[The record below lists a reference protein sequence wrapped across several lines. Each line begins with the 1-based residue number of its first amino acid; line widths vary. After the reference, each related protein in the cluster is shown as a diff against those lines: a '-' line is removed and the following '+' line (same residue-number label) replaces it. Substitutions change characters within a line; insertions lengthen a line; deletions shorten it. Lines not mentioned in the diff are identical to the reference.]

1 MGLTLTN
8 EATNKV
14 ASFNHKIVKEIN
26 GDYTVLPEDGFLVLS
41 IEASQFG
48 NIITLSPDLPVGAVV
63 TVFNRNPDGYFNFL
77 FTGSEEIE
85 TTQLTDINFKTASII
100 KVNSTTWK
108 YIYGYK
114 VYPST
119 AALEEAI
126 QNLLTLIQDNTDAI
140 SGVEGNLS
148 TQEEVFNA
156 FKQKADEFEASI
168 NTGVAQL
175 EADVSTA
182 FNRFDEL
189 SDEITALAGLTD
201 LYNREIV
208 AYSAQETLSRQQAD
222 TDLLMSIADSA
233 AARDELNRRRRE
245 NERLIDAAVYIDP
258 DNGEIVNRAF
268 SFTEEYFTQASLRI
282 DGVEGEINAAVARID
297 LSETDIENL
306 YSELELLPGV
316 ISATAQSVVAQN
328 ISALNPAHSFNFFDS
343 AQGWVAVRGTVV
355 EDLGYISTTFG
366 DIENTSL
373 NYNGLED
380 PAIRVQCK
388 RTAGTGFAGDIEI
401 TDSDNTKNYI
411 SGVIPN
417 DLLDGEYVFLIIDME
432 GFANYQKDITGLRLI
447 LGESISDEFDI
458 KSIVIGK
465 KDALL
470 QEFNELT
477 GRVTNAEFRIDAVEG
492 QIKQK
497 LDVTTYNQEG
507 VTISNVSS
515 VLDGVDSYIELK
527 ALRQEIDLNGTVTKA
542 NAAAIDIDA
551 LENTITQSVES
562 FNLDIDG
569 LDTRVTSALQEIS
582 ELRVRQQIIGIGKT
596 TGDFEQD
603 IDFLKSLSEQSLRE
617 YVINTKA
624 KTAALAIE
632 DLEVEISPTGS
643 IGKRILDLESV
654 TNTLDG
660 LITAN
665 LREIQI
671 VATDLDGNTQASQQL
686 ELEVQKLNGEIEG
699 ALTEINSV
707 KIDADDNA
715 EAISGVKQSLD
726 NEVLGLET
734 KIQTI
739 NNNLIT
745 IEDDLATTVSALTA
759 VEGAVNDENTGI
771 NATYLL
777 AQQAKTAST
786 GNTSSI
792 TAIKNDI
799 KDLEDDVQLN
809 ATFAQQVKNTADGN
823 KTSITTIQNRLDDGT
838 TGLAALSQTI
848 QGVESDVGDNVT
860 ALNEITNKIND
871 PDTGLS
877 ILATTLSAV
886 EKTADDNATAIN
898 GIETKIDDPD
908 TGLTG
913 LNSFIQTVQTDANSA
928 SADATQALLD
938 AAQAST
944 KAINAAKDANT
955 AINTLSDISSD
966 DKLTPTEK
974 IRVKTELDII
984 EEEYSHVIS
993 EANKFGV
1000 STTAYIDAYDLL
1012 FAYFVD
1018 RLADLTTTANVNGVA
1033 VRNRFTSYFAKKQQ
1047 ILNSI
1052 TSEAKRLADAAQ
1064 DTADVALS
1072 ATTTLEARLDNNDDF
1087 VSSQLTLNSTYNA
1100 LKDSFDAT
1108 AKLITDNNGY
1118 IAGVDINNNG
1128 SASTMNLKADAVKFL
1143 NSNNEEKIYFDAV
1156 NNRFVFKGHIEAE
1169 TGDYSG
1175 DLSGNTITGAEVYGS
1190 KFSTSNSTATRIEVE
1205 DDGTYLIWAG
1215 SGTKTDSNGTFW
1227 IKKNGTGYIK
1237 GSFFEGGIVESQS
1250 ATGVY
1255 SASVNH
1261 KSAGKNVSI
1270 TIGSSGSAFV
1280 NTSNAPSGGTGTS
1293 TYLIDY
1299 TVKRG
1304 SSTLESGKIAVTRE
1318 VRYEQGEYLTVDT
1331 YSFGTSFIDDDT
1343 GSSTYTYE
1351 IEIGTLSLST
1361 RNQKCSIS
1369 TFENILS

>member
-14 ASFNHKIVKEIN
+14 ASFNHKLVKEIS
-26 GDYTVLPEDGFLVLS
+26 GDYTALPEDSFLVLS

-48 NIITLSPDLPVGAVV
+48 NVITLSPDLPVGAVV
-63 TVFNRNPDGYFNFL
+63 TVFNKNPDGYFNFL
-77 FTGSEEIE
+77 FTGSEDIE
-85 TTQLTDINFKTASII
+85 ATQLTNTNFKTASII
-100 KVNSTTWK
+100 KVSSTAWK
-108 YIYGYK
+108 YVYGYK

-126 QNLLTLIQDNTDAI
+126 QDLLALIQDNTDAI
-140 SGVEGNLS
+140 TGLEGDLS
-148 TQEEVFNA
+148 SQQEIFNA
-156 FKQKADEFEASI
+156 FEQKVTEFETSI

-201 LYNREIV
+201 LYNREII

-306 YSELELLPGV
+306 YSELSLLPGV

-328 ISALNPAHSFNFFDS
+328 ISALTPAHSFNFFDS
-343 AQGWVAVRGTVV
+343 AQGWVAVQGTLT

-373 NYNGLED
+373 NYNGLDD

-388 RTAGTGFAGDIEI
+388 RTAGTGFAGAIEI
-401 TDSDNTKNYI
+401 TDSNNIKNYI

-417 DLLDGEYVFLIIDME
+417 DLIDGEYVFLIIDME

-447 LGESISDEFDI
+447 LGESASDEFDI
-458 KSIVIGK
+458 KSIVVGK

-477 GRVTNAEFRIDAVEG
+477 GRVTDAEFRIDAVEG
-492 QIKQK
+492 QIEQK
-497 LDVTTYNQEG
+497 LDVTTYITEG
-507 VTISNVSS
+507 VTRSNVSS

-527 ALRQEIDLNGTVTKA
+527 ALRQEIDLNDTVTKA
-542 NAAAIDIDA
+542 NAASIDIDA
-551 LENTITQSVES
+551 LENTITQAVES
-562 FNLDIDG
+562 FNTDIAG
-569 LDTRVTSALQEIS
+569 LGSQVSSALQEIN
-582 ELRVRQQIIGIGKT
+582 ELRIRQQIIGIGKT

-603 IDFLKSLSEQSLRE
+603 IDFLKSLSEQGLRE

-671 VATDLDGNTQASQQL
+671 VATDLDGTTQAANQL
-686 ELEVQKLNGEIEG
+686 ELEVQKLDGALEG
-699 ALTEINSV
+699 ALTEISSV
-707 KIDADDNA
+707 KIDADNNA
-715 EAISGVKQSLD
+715 EAISGVQQSLN
-726 NEVLGLET
+726 NEVLGLESS
-734 KIQTI
+734 IQSI
-739 NNNLIT
+739 NSNIIS
-745 IEDDLATTVSALTA
+745 IEDDLSTTASALNA
-759 VEGAVNDENTGI
+759 IEGQVNNSTTGL
-771 NATYLL
+771 AAAFSL
-777 AQQAKTAST
+777 AQQAKNSSD

-792 TAIKNDI
+792 TSIQNDI
-799 KDLEDDVQLN
+799 EDLENDISLN
-809 ATFAQQVKNTADGN
+809 ATFAQQVKSTADGN
-823 KTSITTIQNRLDDGT
+823 KSSITTIQNRLDNSS
-838 TGLAALSQTI
+838 TGLSALAQSI
-848 QGVESDVGDNVT
+848 QGVEEDLDGTVTVLNQTRAELNTAEGD
-860 ALNEITNKIND
+860 I
-871 PDTGLS
+871 
-877 ILATTLSAV
+877 SAV
-886 EKTADDNATAIN
+886 ASTLNGVSNTVNNHTTAIN
-898 GIETKIDDPD
+898 GLETDIS
-908 TGLTG
+908 GLSSDVSANAS
-913 LNSFIQTVQTDANSA
+913 LLQTVENKADNALSSITTVSNRVTSVEDFADAQIQVNASYDSSIDALVSRIRLVADSNGRIAGIDINNSGSTSRIDLKANS
-928 SADATQALLD
+928 
-938 AAQAST
+938 
-944 KAINAAKDANT
+944 
-955 AINTLSDISSD
+955 
-966 DKLTPTEK
+966 
-974 IRVKTELDII
+974 
-984 EEEYSHVIS
+984 
-993 EANKFGV
+993 
-1000 STTAYIDAYDLL
+1000 
-1012 FAYFVD
+1012 
-1018 RLADLTTTANVNGVA
+1018 
-1033 VRNRFTSYFAKKQQ
+1033 VRF
-1047 ILNSI
+1047 
-1052 TSEAKRLADAAQ
+1052 
-1064 DTADVALS
+1064 
-1072 ATTTLEARLDNNDDF
+1072 LDNN
-1087 VSSQLTLNSTYNA
+1087 NSA
-1100 LKDSFDAT
+1100 R
-1108 AKLITDNNGY
+1108 
-1118 IAGVDINNNG
+1118 V
-1128 SASTMNLKADAVKFL
+1128 
-1143 NSNNEEKIYFDAV
+1143 YFDTA

-1175 DLSGNTITGAEVYGS
+1175 NLSGNTITGAEVYGS

-1215 SGTKTDSNGTFW
+1215 SGSKTDSNGTFW

-1255 SASVNH
+1255 SASVSH
-1261 KSAGKNVSI
+1261 KSAGKNVTI
-1270 TIGSSGSAFV
+1270 TVGSTGSAFA
-1280 NTSNAPSGGTGTS
+1280 NTSNAPSGGVGTS

-1304 SSTLESGKIAVTRE
+1304 STVLESGKINVTRD

-1331 YSFGTSFIDDDT
+1331 YSFGTSFIDDNT
-1343 GSSTYTYE
+1343 GSTTYTYK
-1351 IEIGTLSLST
+1351 IEVGTLNLSG